1 MSAPTR
7 DGVRKATGR
16 AREEWFA
23 LLDGWGAAGR
33 EYREIADWLTGTQGL
48 SNWWAQKLIVE
59 YEQARGLRPPGIR
72 PDGTFE
78 VSASKTVAVSDATL
92 VEAFLDPARR
102 ERWLPGSA
110 MRQHGSDTGRSLRFD
125 WEDGTSRVIVNVT
138 AAGETKSQVVVL
150 HQRLPDA
157 GSAGE
162 MKTYWRERLAALKTL
177 LES

>member
-16 AREEWFA
+16 GREEWFA
-23 LLDGWGAAGR
+23 LLDAWGAAGR
-33 EYREIADWLTGTQGL
+33 QYREIADWLTGTQGL

-78 VSASKTVAVSDATL
+78 VSASKTVAVPAATL

-102 ERWLPGSA
+102 ERWLPGSD
-110 MRQHGSDTGRSLRFD
+110 MRQHGSDTGRSLRSTGGRRLTGD
-125 WEDGTSRVIVNVT
+125 RDVT
-138 AAGETKSQVVVL
+138 AAGETKSHVVVQ